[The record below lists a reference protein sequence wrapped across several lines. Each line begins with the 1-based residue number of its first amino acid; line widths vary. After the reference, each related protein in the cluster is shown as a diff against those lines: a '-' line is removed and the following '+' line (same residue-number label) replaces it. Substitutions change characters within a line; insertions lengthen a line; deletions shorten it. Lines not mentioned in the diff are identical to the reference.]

1 MELWQPT
8 CRELGSTE
16 RRLLL
21 QQHQK
26 FFTTPPAK
34 AFFKASAGV
43 ELPQDPGVG
52 GRVGKEISTG
62 SCSDHEATP
71 KLPSLGLTC
80 LLPPFVAAGN
90 LS

>member
-16 RRLLL
+16 RWLLL

-43 ELPQDPGVG
+43 EPPQDPGVG
-52 GRVGKEISTG
+52 GGWQEELERRFPQGLVRTMK
-62 SCSDHEATP
+62 P
-71 KLPSLGLTC
+71 PPSSPPWDSPVYC
-80 LLPPFVAAGN
+80 HLL
-90 LS
+90 

>member
-16 RRLLL
+16 RWLLL
-21 QQHQK
+21 HQHQK

-43 ELPQDPGVG
+43 EPPQDPGVG
-52 GRVGKEISTG
+52 GGWQEELERRFPQGLVRTMK
-62 SCSDHEATP
+62 P
-71 KLPSLGLTC
+71 PPSSPPWDSPVYC
-80 LLPPFVAAGN
+80 HLL
-90 LS
+90 